1 MFHRKNFK
9 SPCQKAFDFDQE
21 QLKDNMNRN
30 LAKMADLIAKNRE
43 LEAKTDHLEQYTRRT
58 NIRIFGIKE
67 QVKEDTGQLAKNF
80 CKDELGI
87 ILKDEDISRSHRVGK
102 NQCQTV

>member
-43 LEAKTDHLEQYTRRT
+43 LEAKTDHLE
-58 NIRIFGIKE
+58 
-67 QVKEDTGQLAKNF
+67 
-80 CKDELGI
+80 
-87 ILKDEDISRSHRVGK
+87 
-102 NQCQTV
+102 